1 MLFAGEK
8 FRFIELNSNCDIRD
22 WRVLLNPPWLEGRTD
37 LRDSGHLVS
46 ALGRVTASAPRGL
59 LRILT
64 RRIILSVIKVEHEA
78 PTRGQTGVLCAGPLQ
93 SPLHCRAWP
102 LLGLVFCYVTCKYNA
117 SDTLILSK
125 HPTQDNEICTY
136 RPCPLLNLALTSE

>member
-1 MLFAGEK
+1 MKLIKHGEK

-22 WRVLLNPPWLEGRTD
+22 WRVLLNPPWLEGRTE
-37 LRDSGHLVS
+37 LRGSGHLVS

-78 PTRGQTGVLCAGPLQ
+78 PTRGQTGVLCAGPPVNSTALQ
-93 SPLHCRAWP
+93 GLAATWP
-102 LLGLVFCYVTCKYNA
+102 GFLFRYLQ
-117 SDTLILSK
+117 I
-125 HPTQDNEICTY
+125 
-136 RPCPLLNLALTSE
+136 